1 MKSCRHQAKR
11 NRTHSGCLLRT
22 QMGSRNNSGIVQ
34 VDETPVI
41 TPMAARVA
49 SGEGVN
55 LSKATLQQAM
65 ELQRWAPMHADV
77 FEKGRVVYDS

>member
-1 MKSCRHQAKR
+1 MSSSSKKKP
-11 NRTHSGCLLRT
+11 NTLRLFIENPNGVT
-22 QMGSRNNSGIVQ
+22 EYIIGIVQ
-34 VDETPVI
+34 VDETPVF
-41 TPMAARVA
+41 TPMAARVV

-55 LSKATLQQAM
+55 LSKATLQQAI

>member
-1 MKSCRHQAKR
+1 
-11 NRTHSGCLLRT
+11 
-22 QMGSRNNSGIVQ
+22 
-34 VDETPVI
+34 
-41 TPMAARVA
+41 MAARVV

-55 LSKATLQQAM
+55 LSKATLQQAI

>member
-1 MKSCRHQAKR
+1 MSSSSKKKP
-11 NRTHSGCLLRT
+11 NTLRLFIENPKGVT
-22 QMGSRNNSGIVQ
+22 EYIIGIVQ
-34 VDETPVI
+34 VDETPVF
-41 TPMAARVA
+41 TPMAARVV

-55 LSKATLQQAM
+55 LSKATLQQAI

>member
-1 MKSCRHQAKR
+1 MWSSSKKKP
-11 NRTHSGCLLRT
+11 NTLRLFIENPN
-22 QMGSRNNSGIVQ
+22 GVAEYIVGIVH

-41 TPMAARVA
+41 ALMAGRVV
-49 SGEGVN
+49 SGEACD
-55 LSKATLQQAM
+55 LSKETLQQAI